1 VDRIAEFS
9 TSLPHRAVE
18 TISTLIK
25 NRHLDMME
33 LGVKSQ
39 NLRAILVAGLSTG
52 DAQAV
57 AKVVDAINFLAA
69 SGDTS
74 CLDLCRKLRVGFHA
88 ELSRLGA

>member
-1 VDRIAEFS
+1 
-9 TSLPHRAVE
+9 
-18 TISTLIK
+18 
-25 NRHLDMME
+25 MME

-57 AKVVDAINFLAA
+57 AKVVDAISFLAA

-74 CLDLCRKLRVGFHA
+74 CLDLLPKA
-88 ELSRLGA
+88 TE